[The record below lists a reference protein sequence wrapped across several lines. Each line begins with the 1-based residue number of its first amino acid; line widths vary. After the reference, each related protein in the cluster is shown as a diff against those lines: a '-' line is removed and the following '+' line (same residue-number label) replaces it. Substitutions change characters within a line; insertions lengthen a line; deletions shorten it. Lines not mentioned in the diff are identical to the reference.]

1 MTCNSNAGLLLR
13 VAGLSL
19 FVLLLPAIALAAGV
33 GGSMLSIGSAAGV
46 AVMGTARGVYTFFGH
61 LKWSWAILLGYL
73 ASIGTHF
80 MVNASLFT

>member
-19 FVLLLPAIALAAGV
+19 FVLLLPAIALAAGG

>member
-1 MTCNSNAGLLLR
+1 MSCNSNAGLLLR